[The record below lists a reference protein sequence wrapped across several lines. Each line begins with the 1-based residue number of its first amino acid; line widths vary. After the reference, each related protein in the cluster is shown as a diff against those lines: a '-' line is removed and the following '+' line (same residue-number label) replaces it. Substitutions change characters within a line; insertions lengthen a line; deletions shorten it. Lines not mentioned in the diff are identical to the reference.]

1 MAYRIV
7 ADGVGGPEVLTR
19 EDIEVGEPGEGQL
32 RLRHTAVGLNYLD
45 TYFRSGLYPWPPNA
59 EPVPG
64 GEAVGIVEAVGAG
77 VDGFAEGDRVG
88 YTLPVG
94 AYTSHRIV
102 PADRMMHIP
111 EGVSEEVAA
120 CSILKGLTAH
130 YLLTRTFPVK
140 AEHTVLFQAAAGG
153 VGLIAGQWL
162 KHIGAT
168 AIGTAGG
175 PEKCKL
181 AAEHGYSHVIDYNDK
196 DFVAEVDA
204 LTKGEKCHV
213 VFDGVGQDTYPK
225 SLDCLRRLGMFVTF
239 GNASGPIKDFDLKD
253 IASRGGLFATRPSL
267 FNYIVTREELD
278 EGASALFGLI
288 ADGTIKVPVNQIY
301 PLAEAAEAHRALQTR
316 KTTGSTVLI
325 P

>member
-1 MAYRIV
+1 M
-7 ADGVGGPEVLTR
+7 LTR
-19 EDIEVGEPGEGQL
+19 EETEVGEPGEGQL

-77 VDGFAEGDRVG
+77 VADFKEGDRVG

-94 AYTSHRIV
+94 AYTSHRLV
-102 PADRMMHIP
+102 PADRMMRIP
-111 EGVSEEVAA
+111 EGVSDEVAA

-130 YLLTRTFPVK
+130 YLITRTFPIK
-140 AEHTVLFQAAAGG
+140 PEHTVLFQAAAGG

-175 PEKCKL
+175 AEKCKL
-181 AAEHGYSHVIDYNDK
+181 AAAHGYTHVIDYTNK
-196 DFVAEVDA
+196 DFVAEVEA
-204 LTKGEKCHV
+204 LTGGEKCHV
-213 VFDGVGQDTYPK
+213 VFDGVGNDTYPK

-239 GNASGPIKDFDLKD
+239 GNASGPISNFDLKD

-288 ADGTIKVPVNQIY
+288 ADGTIKIAVNQTY
-301 PLAEAAEAHRALQTR
+301 PLVDAAEAHRALQAR
-316 KTTGSTVLI
+316 ETTGSTVLI

>member
-7 ADGVGGPEVLTR
+7 AKEAGGPEVLTR
-19 EDIEVGEPGEGQL
+19 EEFEIGAPGAGEL

-45 TYFRSGLYPWPPNA
+45 TYFRSGLYPFPPNA
-59 EPVPG
+59 DRVPG
-64 GEAVGIVEAVGAG
+64 GEAVGIVEAVGEG
-77 VDGFAEGDRVG
+77 VTGFAEGDRVG
-88 YTLPVG
+88 YTIQFG

-102 PADRMMHIP
+102 PADRMMLIP
-111 EGVSEEVAA
+111 DGVSDEVAA

-130 YLLTRTFPVK
+130 YLLNRTFKVGP
-140 AEHTVLFQAAAGG
+140 EHTVLFQAAAGG
-153 VGLIAGQWL
+153 VGLIVGQWL

-175 PEKCKL
+175 SEKCKL
-181 AAEHGYSHVIDYNDK
+181 ALAHGYTHVVDYKAN
-196 DFVAEVDA
+196 DFVAAVTD

-213 VFDGVGQDTYPK
+213 VYDGVGKDTYPG

-239 GNASGPIKDFDLKD
+239 GAASGVIDNFTIKD

-278 EGASALFGLI
+278 EGATALFGLI
-288 ADGTIKVPVNQIY
+288 ADGTIKIPVNQTY
-301 PLAEAAEAHRALQTR
+301 PLAEAAEAHRALQAR
-316 KTTGSTVLI
+316 ETTGSTVLV

>member
-1 MAYRIV
+1 
-7 ADGVGGPEVLTR
+7 VLTR
-19 EDIEVGEPGEGQL
+19 EETEVGEPGEGQL

-77 VDGFAEGDRVG
+77 VADFKEGDRVG

-94 AYTSHRIV
+94 AYSSHRLV
-102 PADRMMHIP
+102 PADRMMRIP
-111 EGVSEEVAA
+111 EGVSDEVAA

-130 YLLTRTFPVK
+130 YLITRTFPVK
-140 AEHTVLFQAAAGG
+140 PEHTVLFQAAAGG

-168 AIGTAGG
+168 VIGTAGG
-175 PEKCKL
+175 AEKCKL
-181 AAEHGYSHVIDYNDK
+181 AAAHGYMHVIDYTNK
-196 DFVAEVDA
+196 DFVAEVEA
-204 LTKGEKCHV
+204 LTGGEKCHV
-213 VFDGVGQDTYPK
+213 VFDGVGNDTYPK

-239 GNASGPIKDFDLKD
+239 GNASGPISNFDLKD

-288 ADGTIKVPVNQIY
+288 ADGTIKIAVNQTY
-301 PLAEAAEAHRALQTR
+301 PLVDAAEAHRALQAR
-316 KTTGSTVLI
+316 ETTGSTVLI

>member
-1 MAYRIV
+1 MAYRII
-7 ADGVGGPEVLTR
+7 ADGTGGPEVLKR
-19 EDIEVGEPGEGQL
+19 EEVEVGAPGKGEL

-64 GEAVGIVEAVGAG
+64 GEAVGIVEAVGEG
-77 VDGFAEGDRVG
+77 VSGFAEGDRVG
-88 YTLPVG
+88 YTLPIG
-94 AYTSHRIV
+94 AYASHRIV

-111 EGVSEEVAA
+111 EGVSDEVAA
-120 CSILKGLTAH
+120 ASILKGLTAH
-130 YLLTRTFPVK
+130 YLLTRTFAVK
-140 AEHTVLFQAAAGG
+140 PEHTVLFQAAAGG
-153 VGLIAGQWL
+153 VGLIVGQWL

-175 PEKCKL
+175 EEKCKL
-181 AAEHGYSHVIDYNDK
+181 ALAHGYTHVIDYKDG
-196 DFVAEVDA
+196 DFVGAVEH
-204 LTKGEKCHV
+204 LTGGEKCHV
-213 VFDGVGQDTYPK
+213 VYDGVGQATYPG

-239 GNASGPIKDFDLKD
+239 GNASGAIENFSIKD

-288 ADGTIKVPVNQIY
+288 ADGTIKVAVNQTY
-301 PLAEAAEAHRALQTR
+301 SLAEAAEAHRALHAR
-316 KTTGSTVLI
+316 ETTGSTVLI

>member
-7 ADGVGGPEVLTR
+7 ADGIGGPDVLKR
-19 EDIEVGEPGEGQL
+19 EEIEVGAPGAGQV

-59 EPVPG
+59 EPVAG
-64 GEAVGIVEAVGAG
+64 GEAVGIVEAVGEG
-77 VDGFAEGDRVG
+77 VSGFAEGDRVG
-88 YTLPVG
+88 YTLPIG

-111 EGVSEEVAA
+111 DGVSDEVAA

-130 YLLTRTFPVK
+130 YLITRTFPVK
-140 AEHTVLFQAAAGG
+140 PEHTVLFQAAAGG

-175 PEKCKL
+175 AEKCAL
-181 AAEHGYSHVIDYNDK
+181 AAANGYGHVIDYRAK
-196 DFVAEVDA
+196 DFVAEVNEI
-204 LTKGEKCHV
+204 TNGEKCHV
-213 VFDGVGQDTYPK
+213 VFDGVGKDTYPG

-239 GNASGPIKDFDLKD
+239 GNASGAIEDFSLKD

-267 FNYIVTREELD
+267 FNYIVTRDELE

-288 ADGTIKVPVNQIY
+288 ADGTIKVAVNQTY
-301 PLAEAAEAHRALQTR
+301 PLSDVAEAHRALEAR
-316 KTTGSTVLI
+316 ETTGSTVLI

>member
-1 MAYRIV
+1 M
-7 ADGVGGPEVLTR
+7 LTR
-19 EDIEVGEPGEGQL
+19 EETEVGAPGEGQL

-77 VDGFAEGDRVG
+77 VADFKEGDRVG

-94 AYTSHRIV
+94 AYSSHRLV
-102 PADRMMHIP
+102 PADRMMRIP
-111 EGVSEEVAA
+111 EGVSDEVAA

-130 YLLTRTFPVK
+130 YLITRTFPVK
-140 AEHTVLFQAAAGG
+140 PEHTVLFQAAAGG

-168 AIGTAGG
+168 VIGTAGG
-175 PEKCKL
+175 AEKCKL
-181 AAEHGYSHVIDYNDK
+181 AAAHGYMHVIDYTNK
-196 DFVAEVDA
+196 DFVAEVEA
-204 LTKGEKCHV
+204 LTGGEKCHV
-213 VFDGVGQDTYPK
+213 VFDGVGNDTYPK

-239 GNASGPIKDFDLKD
+239 GNASGPISNFDLKD

-288 ADGTIKVPVNQIY
+288 ADGTIKIAVNQTY
-301 PLAEAAEAHRALQTR
+301 PLVDAAEAHRALQAR
-316 KTTGSTVLI
+316 ETTGSTVLI